1 MNDGTPTLDLA
12 LLTTAASRAPSCR
25 DFFPPQGC
33 TLSCMVR
40 YQRLGCNDKLKYSTS
55 SSLSPNLS
63 KSALLAGMLH
73 AVLAAY
79 LLRASQ
85 LTRLVDG
92 KLCAP
97 TSCRHHALGSQH
109 GYVHRGSQ
117 YGSSL
122 PPLLNKRFPS
132 SYLTPGTQYAGC

>member
-79 LLRASQ
+79 SLRASQ
-85 LTRLVDG
+85 LTRPADDT
-92 KLCAP
+92 LCAL
-97 TSCRHHALGSQH
+97 TSCRHHALGSRH
-109 GYVHRGSQ
+109 GCVRHDFQ

-122 PPLLNKRFPS
+122 PPQLSMRFPS
-132 SYLTPGTQYAGC
+132 SYPTLSTQCAAC